1 MKKIKDALGEVEI
14 KGVPQ
19 RVIALDWVY
28 IEDVLASGVQ
38 PVGAADIEGYN
49 TWVKVKVDLS
59 PDVQDV
65 GKRFEPNLEQIAS
78 LKPDLIIGVK
88 YRHEKIVDQLR
99 AIAPTLIFD
108 PFSEEAAKDPY
119 TEMEETFLK
128 IADVLGKK
136 DEGQQMLDNL
146 NGTYA
151 DAKEK
156 LKDNKA
162 GASYVLSQAFSEQNA
177 VTFRLFADN
186 SIAVQIMS
194 KLGMTNAYK
203 SDKLEEFGFS
213 ETSVET
219 LTKVQE
225 ASLITM
231 IQTDDDSINNFMKDN
246 PVWKNLAF
254 VKENRIFALGGDTW
268 PFGGPLSAE
277 MFTERVVSVL
287 GQ

>member
-1 MKKIKDALGEVEI
+1 MKTVNDALGVVEI

-19 RVIALDWVY
+19 RVVALDWVY
-28 IEDVLASGVQ
+28 LEDVLAAGVQ
-38 PVGAADIEGYN
+38 PVGAADIEGYK
-49 TWVKVKVDLS
+49 TWVKVKVAIG

-65 GKRFEPNLEQIAS
+65 GARFEPNLEQIAA

-88 YRHEKIVDQLR
+88 YRHEKIADQLK

-108 PFSEEAAKDPY
+108 PFSPEETQDPY
-119 TEMEETFLK
+119 KEMEETFMT

-136 DEGQQMLDNL
+136 DEGQKMLDNL
-146 NGTYA
+146 NGMYTE
-151 DAKEK
+151 AKEK

-162 GASYVLSQAFSEQNA
+162 GANYVLLQAFSDQNA
-177 VTFRLFADN
+177 VTFRIFTDN
-186 SIAVQIMS
+186 SLAGFILS

-219 LTKVQE
+219 LTKVQD

-231 IQTDDDSINNFMKDN
+231 IQTDDEVLNNFMKDN
-246 PVWKNLAF
+246 PVWKGLTF

-277 MFTERVVSVL
+277 VFTERVVSVL
-287 GQ
+287 GK